1 MRINR
6 ELNYFLLIN
15 FLQACTGTTVAY
27 RRVSRGPKN
36 RMAPVCRTEAIL
48 LNILMDVLSGNHLPQ
63 HIVENPL
70 VFNVLDFNIRIQ
82 FHLDFK
88 GFF

>member
-15 FLQACTGTTVAY
+15 FCSLGQVRHC
-27 RRVSRGPKN
+27 RVQTDKPGSKN
-36 RMAPVCRTEAIL
+36 RMAPVCRTGAIL
-48 LNILMDVLSGNHLPQ
+48 LNILMDVLSGNHLSQ

-82 FHLDFK
+82 FHLDLER
-88 GFF
+88 FF